1 MNHDDEQPE
10 QQASPDEP
18 TAAVPTGE
26 PTAAVPTGEPTAAV
40 PTAAVPT
47 GEVGDPGGTWQ
58 PGAAASTPPIQ
69 PAHPGGQV
77 PPVGGGSWQAPGDP
91 GTWASTYPGGAPGQ
105 HPGPYA
111 APGYY
116 PGAGA
121 HAPAG
126 GPGPYPG
133 GPAGGPPPGS
143 WGAPPWWDH
152 GPGPW
157 GQPHAPASTHP
168 VGRLAVVAVV
178 GAVVA
183 AALGVVIGHAVWQPP
198 PVSSSV
204 GIALPGSGGS
214 GSGGSGSGGSG
225 SGGSGSGGPSNASAI
240 AQRVSPALVDIN
252 TTLNYQ
258 NEQAAGTGM
267 VLTSNGEVLTNN
279 HVIESSTSISV
290 TDIGNGKTY
299 AASVVGYDRTKDVAV
314 LQLKNASGLTTVTT
328 GDSSS
333 VRTGDQ
339 VVAIGNAG
347 GVGGT
352 PSVAGGAVTALNQSI
367 TASDQGDGTTEQ
379 LSGLIETDADI
390 QPGDSG
396 GPLVNTSGKVI
407 GMDTAAS
414 AGFQFQPTGG
424 SGVQGYSIPINEALS
439 IVRQIE
445 SGTATSSV
453 HLGPTPF
460 LGVQVTAPGGSS
472 GSGFGGF
479 GGIGSGIGSGSGGSQ
494 SSAGAQI
501 LTVIP
506 GQAAAN
512 AGLQAGDVIT
522 SVGGHT
528 VTSVNDLAQIML
540 EEKVGATVPVVYTDT
555 SGQQRTVSVTLGSGP
570 PQ

>member
-1 MNHDDEQPE
+1 MNHDENVE
-10 QQASPDEP
+10 QQPTTGEP

-40 PTAAVPT
+40 PT
-47 GEVGDPGGTWQ
+47 GEDPGGVWQ
-58 PGAAASTPPIQ
+58 PGGGAAGPSETASHGPTY
-69 PAHPGGQV
+69 AGGQV
-77 PPVGGGSWQAPGDP
+77 PPAGGGSWQAPGDP
-91 GTWASTYPGGAPGQ
+91 GTWASAYPGGGPGHQ
-105 HPGPYA
+105 AGPYA

-116 PGAGA
+116 PGG
-121 HAPAG
+121 HAPG
-126 GPGPYPG
+126 GPGPYAV
-133 GPAGGPPPGS
+133 GPSAGPPPGS

-152 GPGPW
+152 GPHGAGAW
-157 GQPHAPASTHP
+157 SHAQPPVRS
-168 VGRLAVVAVV
+168 VGRFAVVAVV

-204 GIALPGSGGS
+204 GLALPGSGGS
-214 GSGGSGSGGSG
+214 GSSGGSGGLGTGGSGST
-225 SGGSGSGGPSNASAI
+225 GGPANAAAI

-267 VLTSNGEVLTNN
+267 VLTSNGEILTNN

-299 AASVVGYDRTKDVAV
+299 HAAVVGYDRTKDVAV
-314 LQLKNASGLTTVTT
+314 LQLQGASGLATVTT
-328 GDSSS
+328 GNSST
-333 VRTGDQ
+333 VRVGDQ

-347 GVGGT
+347 GVGGS
-352 PSVAGGAVTALNQSI
+352 PSVAGGAVTALNQAI
-367 TASDQGDGTTEQ
+367 TATDQGDGTSEQ
-379 LSGLIETDADI
+379 LSGLIESNADI

-396 GPLVNTSGKVI
+396 GPLVNTAGKVV

-439 IVRQIE
+439 IARQIT
-445 SGTATSSV
+445 SGASSSSV
-453 HLGPTPF
+453 HIGPTPF
-460 LGVQVTAPGGSS
+460 LGVQVVAPGSTSTGGGS
-472 GSGFGGF
+472 GGFGGF
-479 GGIGSGIGSGSGGSQ
+479 GGFGSGSGSGSSGSGGS
-494 SSAGAQI
+494 STPGAQI
-501 LTVIP
+501 VAVIP

-555 SGQQRTVSVTLGSGP
+555 SGRQQTASVTLRAGP